1 MKWLRYV
8 IPLLLIGAFLSVAW
22 VFRPENPEK
31 VGGTILLVLG
41 ILAVAGIL
49 MGGIYLYS
57 RHGRKFS
64 IPHFNGTGKFLGRLT
79 GRDKLST
86 ALLVGLFLLTLSYAI
101 GGREEWKDSLRW
113 WWNSKIFLPSLLAAI
128 GVILFVDAKWRKKI
142 NNALIFTTG
151 ALILFSLIVATPMIK
166 DLFKGGDDENK
177 MSSSI
182 PQKKKVTAV
191 EVEKTKKETVLAEY
205 GAFKEVALPPTE
217 KLINVRWD
225 FPSRYNGRCLAVIVH
240 ESRPDGEVFPC
251 ESPEHG
257 LLKVRRVGFSS
268 NDPLEV
274 GGIPVEVEITYLET
288 EYR

>member
-8 IPLLLIGAFLSVAW
+8 ISLLLIGAFLSVTW

-41 ILAVAGIL
+41 ILAVVGIL

-57 RHGRKFS
+57 RHRKFS
-64 IPHFNGTGKFLGRLT
+64 LPHLNGAGKFLGKVA
-79 GRDKLST
+79 GRDKLGT
-86 ALLVGLFLLTLSYAI
+86 ALLVGLFLLTLSYVI

-113 WWNSKIFLPSLLAAI
+113 WWNSKIFLPSLLAVI

-151 ALILFSLIVATPMIK
+151 ALILFSLIVATPMTK
-166 DLFKGGDDENK
+166 DLLKGGDDKNK
-177 MSSSI
+177 TSSST

-191 EVEKTKKETVLAEY
+191 EVEKTKKETVLAQY
-205 GAFKEVALPPTE
+205 GTFTEVSLPPTE
-217 KLINVRWD
+217 KLINVSWK
-225 FPSRYNGRCLAVIVH
+225 FPSKYNGRCLAVIVH

-251 ESPEHG
+251 ESPVHG

-268 NDPLEV
+268 DDPLEGV
-274 GGIPVEVEITYLET
+274 PVTVETTYRET
-288 EYR
+288 EYK